1 MDMKKATYEPFYV
14 HIFNKKKWKEKEFA
28 QFLGKVIALIIVMNR
43 NKIPNETYILWL
55 VIANKTNPST
65 HPSTH
70 PS

>member
-1 MDMKKATYEPFYV
+1 
-14 HIFNKKKWKEKEFA
+14 
-28 QFLGKVIALIIVMNR
+28 LGKVIALIIVMNR
-43 NKIPNETYILWL
+43 NKMPNETYILWL

>member
-43 NKIPNETYILWL
+43 NKIPNETYIL
-55 VIANKTNPST
+55 
-65 HPSTH
+65 
-70 PS
+70 